1 MGAILCTSV
10 MGEAVVS
17 CTSLFLGSTCGSG
30 AAFALGAADVSGAA
44 PTMCAAIAASI
55 MSVAVV
61 SVATLVLG
69 ATGVT
74 GAAFTW
80 IPLVFQGA
88 LLP

>member
-69 ATGVT
+69 ATDVT
-74 GAAFTW
+74 GATF
-80 IPLVFQGA
+80 I
-88 LLP
+88 